1 MTIHFS
7 TSYKW
12 NAGERTEDQN
22 ELPATGRNDLERQ
35 LAGIRKEVNVMQV
48 NSQGFDSYIYL
59 VVSPLK
65 FNKLHGLSGSSKLY
79 LHAAEPI

>member
-48 NSQGFDSYIYL
+48 NIQGFDSNRYL
-59 VVSPLK
+59 LGSPLK
-65 FNKLHGLSGSSKLY
+65 CNKLHGLSGSSKLN
-79 LHAAEPI
+79 LHIAEPI

>member
-7 TSYKW
+7 SSYKW

-48 NSQGFDSYIYL
+48 NFQGFDS
-59 VVSPLK
+59 
-65 FNKLHGLSGSSKLY
+65 
-79 LHAAEPI
+79 